1 MRHGLGL
8 ILGAALLTG
17 ACGKKQAPEG
27 SSIRPAT
34 SVDRL
39 ADGQALAKALTTWKE
54 RWAREPLP
62 PSCDAQLVKAVED
75 RKLCDDTA
83 AALTRLQ
90 ERVKADAPAPE
101 VLKAASELALT
112 GSHAERRLRMLAM
125 EYLATQGASASAPAS
140 GNASRPL
147 PSNTPPAASTAG
159 ASAPPNPSSR
169 ALPGLAASAMLGS
182 RDAAH
187 SMVRSLSGLRESGT
201 SHGAVGRDNPYQP
214 LVRGYS
220 KLSVQ
225 GLRFLGTYLEKAPL
239 PLRTAAAA
247 ELERLNLDHQPWHQV
262 AQVARQAAL
271 LEQTPELKKRL
282 GKLDPLGGAA
292 RQRPA
297 PK

>member
-1 MRHGLGL
+1 MRRGLGL

-17 ACGKKQAPEG
+17 ACGKKQAPES

-34 SVDRL
+34 NADRL
-39 ADGQALAKALTTWKE
+39 ADGQALAKALSNWKE

-62 PSCDAQLVKAVED
+62 PSCDEQLVKTVED
-75 RKLCDDTA
+75 RKLCNDTK

-90 ERVKADAPAPE
+90 ERVKTDAPAPE

-112 GSHAERRLRMLAM
+112 GSHAEKRLRMLAM
-125 EYLATQGASASAPAS
+125 EYLATQGASASPSAS
-140 GNASRPL
+140 GNAPRPS
-147 PSNTPPAASTAG
+147 PSGTPPAASA
-159 ASAPPNPSSR
+159 APNPSSR

-201 SHGAVGRDNPYQP
+201 AHGVVGRDNPYQP

-225 GLRFLGTYLEKAPL
+225 ALRFLGTYLEKAPL

-292 RQRPA
+292 RPRGA